1 VEDVVEP
8 VAAVVVGVVAE
19 TVPDSAAFVTDFDPF
34 LRAGVASDGS
44 YLDRESSRQSL
55 IGRTVV
61 VKEIGWSAPCTSSN
75 WHAPPIAGLGEVRC
89 REVLQRQAPFLG
101 DVRQIPEQITD
112 LLADVVD
119 EQLVGVPVA

>member
-19 TVPDSAAFVTDFDPF
+19 AVPDGATLVADLDPF
-34 LRAGVASDGS
+34 LGAGVASDGS
-44 YLDRESSRQSL
+44 DFDREGSRKSL
-55 IGRTVV
+55 IGWTVV
-61 VKEIGWSAPCTSSN
+61 VEEVGRSAPCISGAG
-75 WHAPPIAGLGEVRC
+75 HAPPIAGLGKIRC
-89 REVLQRQAPFLG
+89 REVFQRQTPFLG

-119 EQLVGVPVA
+119 EQLVSVAVA